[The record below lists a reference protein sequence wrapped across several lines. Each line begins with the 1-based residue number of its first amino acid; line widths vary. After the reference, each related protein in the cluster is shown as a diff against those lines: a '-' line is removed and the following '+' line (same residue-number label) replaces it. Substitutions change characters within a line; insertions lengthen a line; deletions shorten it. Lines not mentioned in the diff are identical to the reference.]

1 MIALVW
7 QFDVKAGKNDEFEA
21 FYGADGAWTAL
32 GRRSRSFLGAS
43 FLRDLAMGQRYL
55 VIEYWS
61 EMVVYEKH
69 HADFQ
74 DETER
79 LEKQRDALVDVDAA
93 AGPVQRARRPRPRRP
108 HLVPAQRAARLA
120 AEPQSD
126 QPQRHRGLREL
137 LLGLTRTRRT

>member
-7 QFDVKAGKNDEFEA
+7 QFDVKAGQNEDFEA

-32 GRRSRSFLGAS
+32 SRRSRSFLGSS
-43 FLRDLAMGQRYL
+43 FLRDLAIGHRYL

-69 HADFQ
+69 HATFH

-79 LEKQRDALVDVDAA
+79 LEKQRDALVDVAQPLGLFNALDVPDR
-93 AGPVQRARRPRPRRP
+93 AGPTWSQRSGR
-108 HLVPAQRAARLA
+108 
-120 AEPQSD
+120 SD
-126 QPQRHRGLREL
+126 
-137 LLGLTRTRRT
+137 

>member
-74 DETER
+74 DETGR
-79 LEKQRDALVDVDAA
+79 LEKQRAALVDV
-93 AGPVQRARRPRPRRP
+93 
-108 HLVPAQRAARLA
+108 AQ
-120 AEPQSD
+120 P
-126 QPQRHRGLREL
+126 
-137 LLGLTRTRRT
+137 LGLFNALDVPDRDGPTWSQRSGRPS